1 MPNSFLKIPINLT
14 DAGDD
19 LVLHAAMPG
28 AEPENIIV
36 TFTDKKIILHSTM
49 RGMLANDKKPLRQ
62 EWHIGEYHREIP
74 LPFPI
79 MSQHVN
85 VTYDN
90 GVLTVSM
97 PRGER
102 TTPRKIR
109 VKKIRGAR
117 GQTRGHK
124 GNRGSHIGLEHDS

>member
-1 MPNSFLKIPINLT
+1 MPNALLKIPINLT
-14 DAGDD
+14 EAGDD

-28 AEPENIIV
+28 AEPENIVI
-36 TFTDKKIILHSTM
+36 TFTDKTIIVHSSM
-49 RGMLANDKKPLRQ
+49 RAMLASDKKPLKQ
-62 EWHIGEYHREIP
+62 EWHIGEYHREVR

-79 MSQHVN
+79 MSQHTN

-97 PRGER
+97 PRGEK
-102 TTPRKIR
+102 TLPREIR

-117 GQTRGHK
+117 GQTRGHQ
-124 GNRGSHIGLEHDS
+124 GRGSSHTGLDQEL

>member
-36 TFTDKKIILHSTM
+36 TFTTTSILLHSTM
-49 RGMLANDKKPLRQ
+49 RGMLAPDKKPLKQ
-62 EWHIGEYHREIP
+62 EWHIGEYHREVR
-74 LPFPI
+74 LPVPV
-79 MSQHVN
+79 MSQHAN

-97 PRGER
+97 PKGQQ
-102 TTPRKIR
+102 TMPREIR

-124 GNRGSHIGLEHDS
+124 GNRASHIGLEQDS